1 MSFDRKRIVRFRSV
15 AFHEPNGHQK
25 RKIMMS
31 QENESV
37 SEKPIPPAGQDPESI
52 SRRAFV
58 GTVAAAGAAALA
70 GRAAAGPQKA
80 AEKAPVWSGTLGPAA
95 GGASSAA

>member
-1 MSFDRKRIVRFRSV
+1 
-15 AFHEPNGHQK
+15 
-25 RKIMMS
+25 MMS

-58 GTVAAAGAAALA
+58 GTVAAAGAGA
-70 GRAAAGPQKA
+70 GRQGGGRPQKA
-80 AEKAPVWSGTLGPAA
+80 AEKTPVWSGGLGPAA
-95 GGASSAA
+95 GRKLSGLNIIVIIADTFRADHVGCYGSRRVRSAAS